1 MLKKHQKKKY
11 IIKKKKSIREKED
24 IEESGPHKSVLN
36 TTGNAVATIKYK
48 KVQRNNT
55 DTEDCWDAGPII
67 KNIQRHGKSFLNT

>member
-1 MLKKHQKKKY
+1 MLKKQLKKKD
-11 IIKKKKSIREKED
+11 IMKKKSIIEKED